1 MTETKL
7 FKRNNIWIVRTFEYS
22 PLLFELYPRTSVF
35 WGASQGGIRRLIA
48 LGRVKINFFVKE
60 VLIPIIGI
68 GGQSPYLN
76 SFFNSDLFIGQEIE
90 EVFDAYVDLFEHVGV
105 YDTDIRL
112 AQQMF
117 TTYLNIIA
125 TDMKLLPAEEVY
137 CPFNSKVNSALVGNI
152 FQTSK
157 AFYFTVG
164 SLLQE
169 TEAFLAGL
177 NTDVQ
182 FDASFDIMNELADV
196 FSNINDNKGIGVDG

>member
-137 CPFNSKVNSALVGNI
+137 FPFKCKVNSALVGNI